1 MRKRVRSDLMAL
13 HRVVAVYTAPIPVGH
28 RVEIRWFR
36 KTTRGLLGASHD
48 ERPSKP
54 VILDL
59 DSGIEWGTDHA
70 NPSQDRVKRRHQPLA
85 LADTPA
91 GEVTRLLRGVVRS
104 CRVLHSRSFSEHD
117 VQTEVTVDGEV
128 R

>member
-1 MRKRVRSDLMAL
+1 MA
-13 HRVVAVYTAPIPVGH
+13 VFTAPIPVGH
-28 RVEIRWFR
+28 RVEVRWFR

-48 ERPSKP
+48 ERPSEP

-70 NPSQDRVKRRHQPLA
+70 YPSQERVKRPHQPLA

-104 CRVLHSRSFSEHD
+104 CRVLHIRSFSEPD
-117 VQTEVTVDGEV
+117 VQTELAVDDED